1 MPTTIK
7 VLDADGNQVQVSTT
21 DAMLADRRGTASA
34 PLTAV
39 VVTTTATLVLAA
51 NASRKS
57 ASIYNL
63 SATTTIYVG
72 SAVGVT
78 AATGYPVP
86 PGGQFVDG
94 PDPVTYTAWYAV
106 TLSGSAE
113 TRAVE
118 VS

>member
-1 MPTTIK
+1 MPTTIA
-7 VLDADGNQVQVSTT
+7 VLDANGDQVVVSTT

-34 PLTAV
+34 PLAAV

-51 NASRKS
+51 NATRKS
-57 ASIYNL
+57 AAVYNL
-63 SATTTIYVG
+63 STSATIYVG

-106 TLSGSAE
+106 TASGSAE

-118 VS
+118 VD